1 MSLRTGSSRSLT
13 LLSATVLLVA
23 LVAVVFAFAAEVEG
37 DGCHTDSDVA
47 DVHEDLEGHLCGGAD
62 TDHEQVPHVAIS
74 STEPG
79 AVVAIQLTVE
89 SNQAI
94 PANGTITVDFSGPT
108 TDSGFIL
115 PSSITNPASATTINA
130 RVIIRDDNADIF
142 PSHIQVEGTQVVLTI
157 PSGVTSGEYT
167 ITFKSSAGIRNP
179 YYANPNYEG
188 SRVITVL
195 SEGETPDQKDEI
207 KVVIRRTTTLTPSEG
222 QRTERLTLMGKGYA
236 KGTVTI
242 FDRDPADGGAQI
254 LDTATTSNGAFTA
267 SNLPIRASLGSDAYT
282 IWTKDSEG
290 VVDKATFRITG
301 HTLSIEP
308 PTAVVGSTLRIT
320 IIGWPDMNMG
330 VAAVRIAGTDAHITE
345 AIEYQNCVDY
355 TGRYLGEN
363 RVWSFD
369 VVVPEGLLPGTQTVS
384 LYDYDEL
391 LINEGTAGM
400 PCEEGQDK
408 GQPTGTEL
416 TVRLPDYGIPTIQT
430 TVQVALTEPPLEPR
444 GQKVVEVDGG
454 RDRELKFYVYV
465 PPGDRSGYFDAGDQ
479 IEITLPGF
487 DLSRARFD
495 TALERENIRISGS
508 EHDEDVADAVN
519 PEQVDVVGDRLILTI
534 PGSPAVTHGANE
546 DLVITIEE
554 GTGILTPEIPQG
566 FEDPEDG
573 YPVTVTFV
581 DRAPEQPKA
590 KFVDDERNIV
600 VVKNPVSS
608 SVPSTRVRVE
618 LVTYAEANIG
628 SSEEI
633 LVDFS
638 GPSADS
644 EFTVPA
650 NITNTRVTIQPD
662 GRSSFNP
669 SEVLVQGARIA
680 LIVPAGTSPKE
691 IPEGEFTIV
700 FSNLAGIRNPSS
712 AGNRVIRVS
721 SSVDGDLPDEI
732 TAVISRRITTTI
744 DPVAG
749 PRGTRIRLE
758 GRGYARGTVTIYE
771 GDDNVIDA
779 GETLASVETR
789 NGAFTVSLI
798 SGGAPGD
805 LAYTVRTRDSE
816 GKGAEL
822 VFLISSAM
830 TFEPVLARV
839 GSPLKITLAD
849 WRDRDQEV
857 AAVAIAGQQA
867 YVTPVRQYEN
877 CFDYTGVYWA
887 DRRDV
892 VSLTVI
898 VPPAVPPGNQTVSLY
913 GHSQLEH
920 IDELGKPIADQPWC
934 EDFSER
940 GARVSSSVTARIRAG
955 ASAIANET
963 VQVVQQDL
971 VLSPSTAA
979 RGQKVT
985 ITGSGFSRARGGDD
999 HIASVSIGGIRVAE
1013 DHSQMELGSEGDF
1026 AFAVT
1031 VPLDIAD
1038 GSHYVQVEGH
1048 DGTVG
1053 QATLIIA
1060 DATLTLDPPQ
1070 GQRGTDFKVTGRGFI
1085 AREVVVLTYGP
1096 EHSPYG
1102 EDIALADAQGNFELT
1117 FTVPLAAKLGS
1128 SYQVR
1133 AVTDSDAI
1141 QTALTVD
1148 AEASH
1153 LVLGVTITT
1162 SPELVSPGERLT
1174 IRAQNLPSLTR
1185 VGPVSIGGIKVLDRS
1200 GVATD
1205 ENGFFETDVL
1215 VPNLDFGD
1223 KTLLIQVAEVIVPHI
1238 IKVAPPPLSG
1248 PPSQVFKYLIRDGV
1262 LLTVWHYENATQSWS
1277 LFDPSLPTELVEL
1290 NDLTEVDSGDIV
1302 WLNLSKPELFQGKDL
1317 AVGWNLIS
1325 LK

>member
-1 MSLRTGSSRSLT
+1 MSLRTGCSPSIT

-23 LVAVVFAFAAEVEG
+23 LLAVVFAFAAEVEG

-62 TDHEQVPHVAIS
+62 TNHEQVRHAAIS

-79 AVVAIQLTVE
+79 VVVAVQLTVE

-108 TDSGFIL
+108 ADSGFIL
-115 PSSITNPASATTINA
+115 PSSITTPASPTTTNA
-130 RVIIRDDNADIF
+130 RVIVRDDNANIF

-157 PSGVTSGEYT
+157 PSEVTPGEYT

-188 SRVITVL
+188 RRVITVL
-195 SEGETPDQKDEI
+195 SEGETPAQKDEI

-242 FDRDPADGGAQI
+242 FDRDPSDDGAQV

-267 SNLPIRASLGSDAYT
+267 RNLPVRASSSSTTYT

-290 VVDKATFRITG
+290 VVDNATFRITG

-308 PTAVVGSTLRIT
+308 PTAIVGSTLRIT
-320 IIGWPDMNMG
+320 IIGWPDTNMG
-330 VAAVRIAGTDAHITE
+330 VAAVRIGGEDAHITE

-355 TGRYLGEN
+355 TGRYLAED
-363 RVWSFD
+363 RVWSFE
-369 VVVPEGLLPGTQTVS
+369 VSVPEGLLPGTQTVS

-416 TVRLPDYGIPTIQT
+416 TVRLPDHGIPVIQT
-430 TVQVALTEPPLEPR
+430 TVQVALTEPPLAPR
-444 GQKVVEVDGG
+444 GQKVVEVDAG

-465 PPGDRSGYFDAGDQ
+465 PPGDRTGYFDAGDQ

-487 DLSRARFD
+487 DLSQAGFD
-495 TALERENIRISGS
+495 TALERERIRILGS
-508 EHDEDVADAVN
+508 EHDEDTTDPVN
-519 PEQVDVVGDRLILTI
+519 PERVDVIGDRLILTI
-534 PGSPAVTHGANE
+534 PTSPAITHGANE

-573 YPVTVTFV
+573 YPVTVTIV
-581 DRAPEQPKA
+581 DREPEQPKA

-608 SVPSTRVRVE
+608 SVPSARVRVE

-638 GPSADS
+638 GSSADS
-644 EFTVPA
+644 EFTVPS

-669 SEVLVQGARIA
+669 SEVLVQGARVA

-712 AGNRVIRVS
+712 DGNRVIRVS
-721 SSVDGDLPDEI
+721 SSADGDLPDEI

-744 DPVAG
+744 APVAG
-749 PRGTRIRLE
+749 PRGTQISLT
-758 GRGYARGTVTIYE
+758 GRGYARGTVTIFE

-779 GETLASVETR
+779 GETLASVATR
-789 NGAFTVSLI
+789 NGAFTVTLTT
-798 SGGAPGD
+798 GGAPGD
-805 LAYTVRTRDSE
+805 LTYTVRTKDSE
-816 GKGAEL
+816 GKGEAL
-822 VFLISSAM
+822 VFVISSAM
-830 TFEPVLARV
+830 TFEPGLARV
-839 GSPLKITLAD
+839 GSPLRITLSD

-877 CFDYTGVYWA
+877 CFEYTGVYWA
-887 DRRDV
+887 DGRDV

-898 VPPAVPPGNQTVSLY
+898 VPPAVPPGDQTVSLY

-920 IDELGKPIADQPWC
+920 IDELGEAIADRPWC
-934 EDFSER
+934 EDISER
-940 GARVSSSVTARIRAG
+940 GARVSSSVTARIRTG

-963 VQVVQQDL
+963 VRVAHQEL

-979 RGQKVT
+979 RGQQVT
-985 ITGSGFSRARGGDD
+985 ITGSGFSRTRGGGN
-999 HIASVSIGGIRVAE
+999 HIVSVSIGGIRVVE
-1013 DHSQMELGSEGDF
+1013 DHSQMQLGSEGDF
-1026 AFAVT
+1026 AFTVT
-1031 VPLDIAD
+1031 VPVDIAD
-1038 GSHYVQVEGH
+1038 GSNDVHVEGH

-1053 QATLIIA
+1053 QGTLTIA
-1060 DATLTLDPPQ
+1060 DATLTLDPPE

-1117 FTVPLAAKLGS
+1117 FTVPLTARLGS

-1133 AVTDSDAI
+1133 AVSDPDAT
-1141 QTALTVD
+1141 QTASTVD
-1148 AEASH
+1148 AEARH
-1153 LVLGVTITT
+1153 LVLGVNITT

-1174 IRAQNLPSLTR
+1174 IRAQNLPPLAR
-1185 VGPVSIGGIKVLDRS
+1185 VETVSIEGIEVLDRS
-1200 GVATD
+1200 GVVTD
-1205 ENGFFETDVL
+1205 EKGFFETDVL

-1223 KTLLIQVAEVIVPHI
+1223 KTLLIRVAEVIVPHT

-1248 PPSQVFKYLIRDGV
+1248 PPDQVFKYLIRDGV
-1262 LLTVWHYENATQSWS
+1262 LLAVWHYDNATQSWS
-1277 LFDPSLPTELVEL
+1277 LFDPSLSKELVEL
-1290 NDLTEVDSGDIV
+1290 NDLTEVGSGDIV

-1317 AVGWNLIS
+1317 AAGWNLIS